1 MANTLTGLLPTLY
14 ESLDVVSREL
24 VGFIPSIAMDA
35 SAARAAVGQQILSPI
50 APSAAAVDVTPGV
63 TSPDQGD
70 QIIGNL
76 PLTIEKSRAVPFRW
90 TGEEQRGVNS
100 GPGYAGIKSNQITQA
115 FRTLFGSSFLPPRQM
130 IEG

>member
-1 MANTLTGLLPTLY
+1 
-14 ESLDVVSREL
+14 
-24 VGFIPSIAMDA
+24 MDA

-115 FRTLFGSSFLPPRQM
+115 FRTLCNE
-130 IEG
+130 IEVYVGGKVYQGASRASGTAGAAPFATN